1 MPNSNSLTASKRFSA
16 MPGNAPVVAV
26 HDGKVIYAGPFRGYG
41 RIIII
46 EHGQGFLT
54 LLAGLDRIDIQAG
67 QTVLAGEPV
76 GTMQGPVGKDD
87 ARSRRLYI
95 ELRRNGAPVD
105 PLAWL
110 STQRDTA
117 IQ

>member
-1 MPNSNSLTASKRFSA
+1 VVGLAAKGITVQTRP
-16 MPGNAPVVAV
+16 NAPVVAA

-54 LLAGLDRIDIQAG
+54 LLAGLGRVDVQTG
-67 QTVLAGEPV
+67 QGLLAGEPV
-76 GTMQGPVGKDD
+76 GTMKNAETIGDVK
-87 ARSRRLYI
+87 SRHLYI
-95 ELRRNGAPVD
+95 ELRQDGAPVD